1 MNQDQRTHIFLNK
14 VKQAR
19 RSLDG
24 MTLEEKKLAINI
36 LQQTLNIGEDAEETS
51 IALHLDTEEFFGT
64 LNDETY
70 KLKS

>member
-1 MNQDQRTHIFLNK
+1 MNQDQRTHKFLTK

-19 RSLDG
+19 SSLDG
-24 MTLEEKKLAINI
+24 MTLEEKKFAINI
-36 LQQTLNIGEDAEETS
+36 LQQTLSIEENAEVTS
-51 IALHLDTEEFFGT
+51 VSLHLNTNEFFET